1 MAPVIKELNRHPDR
15 IKSVVC
21 VTAQHREMLDQV
33 LDLFGIVPDY
43 DLNIMVP
50 NQTLSRLTAN
60 ILLKLDEVI
69 AKEQPDFILVQGD
82 TTTTMV
88 ASLVSFYHKILI
100 GHIEA
105 GLRTH
110 NKYNPFPEEVNRRL
124 TSVMATLH
132 FAPTKKAVEN
142 LLAEGIPVENVYR
155 TGNTV
160 IDALL
165 MTVDPNY
172 QLNLN
177 LDFENKRIIL
187 VTAHRRE
194 NFGQPLRNICL
205 ALKELVDRNPNVEVV
220 YPVHLNPNVKEL
232 VYEILSG
239 QERIHLIGPLD
250 YKLFVNLMARCYF
263 VLTDSGGIQEEAPSL
278 GKPVLVMRETTER
291 PEAVEAGTA
300 KLVGVDKNRIIN
312 EVQLLLNDKTE
323 YKKMAAA
330 VNPYGD
336 GEAAQRTVKI
346 LMEKGNGNIA

>member
-1 MAPVIKELNRHPDR
+1 
-15 IKSVVC
+15 
-21 VTAQHREMLDQV
+21 
-33 LDLFGIVPDY
+33 
-43 DLNIMVP
+43 MVP
-50 NQTLSRLTAN
+50 NQTLSRLSAN

-88 ASLVSFYHKILI
+88 ASLVSFYHQIPI

-105 GLRTH
+105 GLRTYH
-110 NKYNPFPEEVNRRL
+110 KYNPFPEEVNRRL

-142 LLAEGIPVENVYR
+142 LLAEGIPEENVYL
-155 TGNTV
+155 TGNPV

-172 QLNLN
+172 QINLN

-205 ALKELVDRNPNVEVV
+205 ALKELVNRNPNVEVV
-220 YPVHLNPNVKEL
+220 YPVHLNPNVKKL

-239 QERIHLIGPLD
+239 QGRIHLIEPLD
-250 YKLFVNLMARCYF
+250 YKSFVNLMARCYLI
-263 VLTDSGGIQEEAPSL
+263 LTDSGGIQEEAPSL

-300 KLVGVDKNRIIN
+300 VLIGTDRNRIIN
-312 EVQLLLNDKTE
+312 ETQMLLDNEEE
-323 YKKMAAA
+323 YKKITTV

-336 GEAAQRTVKI
+336 GKAAQKI
-346 LMEKGNGNIA
+346 VRILRQKIR

>member
-1 MAPVIKELNRHPDR
+1 MAPVIKELNKHPDK
-15 IKSVVC
+15 IKSIVC
-21 VTAQHREMLDQV
+21 VTAQHREMLDQA

-88 ASLVSFYHKILI
+88 ASLVSFYHQIPI

-105 GLRTH
+105 GLRTYH
-110 NKYNPFPEEVNRRL
+110 KYNPFPEEVNRRL
-124 TSVMATLH
+124 TSVMAALH
-132 FAPTKKAVEN
+132 FAPTQKAVEN
-142 LLAEGIPVENVYR
+142 LLAEGIPEENVYH
-155 TGNTV
+155 TGNPV

-165 MTVDPNY
+165 MTVVPNY

-205 ALKELVDRNPNVEVV
+205 ALKELADGNSDVEIV

-232 VYEILSG
+232 VYEILAG
-239 QERIHLIGPLD
+239 QERIHLIEPLD
-250 YKLFVNLMARCYF
+250 YKSFVNLMAKSYLT
-263 VLTDSGGIQEEAPSL
+263 LTDSGGIQEEAPSL

-312 EVQLLLNDKTE
+312 EVQLLLDDKTE
-323 YKKMAAA
+323 YKNMATA

-336 GEAAQRTVKI
+336 GKAAQRIVKV
-346 LMEKGNGNIA
+346 LMEKGR

>member
-1 MAPVIKELNRHPDR
+1 
-15 IKSVVC
+15 
-21 VTAQHREMLDQV
+21 
-33 LDLFGIVPDY
+33 
-43 DLNIMVP
+43 
-50 NQTLSRLTAN
+50 
-60 ILLKLDEVI
+60 
-69 AKEQPDFILVQGD
+69 
-82 TTTTMV
+82 
-88 ASLVSFYHKILI
+88 
-100 GHIEA
+100 
-105 GLRTH
+105 
-110 NKYNPFPEEVNRRL
+110 
-124 TSVMATLH
+124 MATLH
-132 FAPTKKAVEN
+132 FAPTKKAVEK
-142 LLAEGIPVENVYR
+142 LLAEGISAENVYL

-165 MTVDPNY
+165 MTVDQNY

-205 ALKELVDRNPNVEVV
+205 ALKELVDRNPDAEVV

-232 VYEILSG
+232 VYEILAG
-239 QERIHLIGPLD
+239 QERIHLIEPLD
-250 YKLFVNLMARCYF
+250 YKSFVNLMDRCYF

-278 GKPVLVMRETTER
+278 GKPVLVLRETTER
-291 PEAVEAGTA
+291 PEAVEAGIV